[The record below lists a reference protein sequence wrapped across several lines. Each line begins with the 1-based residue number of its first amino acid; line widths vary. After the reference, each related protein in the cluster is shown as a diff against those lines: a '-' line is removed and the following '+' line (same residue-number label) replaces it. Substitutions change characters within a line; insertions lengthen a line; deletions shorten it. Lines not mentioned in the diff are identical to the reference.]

1 MIIFICCNLPDLT
14 IPKIPDKF
22 EESDESSSS
31 AHPRTAVNQHGI
43 SRHLHQIFLRLVVE
57 VQQQLCVCRDL
68 NVSPALT
75 VNLSDQFRFVCSFSG
90 EIIPL

>member
-1 MIIFICCNLPDLT
+1 MSDLT
-14 IPKIPDKF
+14 VLVIPDQF
-22 EESDESSSS
+22 EKPDESSSP

-57 VQQQLCVCRDL
+57 VQQQLGVCRDRI
-68 NVSPALT
+68 VSPALT